1 MKIKKMVLLPVDLK
15 ELVSEVS
22 LSNEEALEL
31 IKAIDLNMQ
40 DWGFT
45 EEACNYFMKEMDKF
59 NEQH

>member
-1 MKIKKMVLLPVDLK
+1 MKIKKMVLLPIDLK
-15 ELVSEVS
+15 ELLSEVS

-40 DWGFT
+40 DWEFT
-45 EEACNYFMKEMDKF
+45 EEACNYFMKEMDEF